1 LNPIFG
7 VDMRIITVK
16 IPESYLEGLEEL
28 VNIGRYSSR
37 SEAIRAAIRDLL
49 KKELWDMESSKKERE
64 ENDEDRIERRGRIV
78 RVTI

>member
-1 LNPIFG
+1 
-7 VDMRIITVK
+7 MRIITVK

>member
-1 LNPIFG
+1 
-7 VDMRIITVK
+7 MRIITVK

-64 ENDEDRIERRGRIV
+64 ENDREDGVERRGRVV